1 MMRLILE
8 KWLIKFV
15 KNFCY
20 LFLTILDYMISKG
33 LLFMYSLLCEENRII
48 FKSGFI
54 MGILFALGFAY
65 YFADFPIGV
74 IPIVYEQY

>member
-1 MMRLILE
+1 
-8 KWLIKFV
+8 
-15 KNFCY
+15 
-20 LFLTILDYMISKG
+20 MISKG